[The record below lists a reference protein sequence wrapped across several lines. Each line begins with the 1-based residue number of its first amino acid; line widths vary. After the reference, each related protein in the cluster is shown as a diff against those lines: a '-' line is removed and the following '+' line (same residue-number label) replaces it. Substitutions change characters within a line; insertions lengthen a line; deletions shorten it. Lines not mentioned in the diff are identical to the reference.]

1 MFTQKGIEARV
12 CKYTSVTIYIVI
24 YISWEGVEGVVETVL
39 LLMIKPKQKQL
50 LIPRPANLL
59 GHFYNSCAL
68 LLEISN

>member
-1 MFTQKGIEARV
+1 M
-12 CKYTSVTIYIVI
+12 SVVIYIVI
-24 YISWEGVEGVVETVL
+24 YASWEGVEEEVETAL

-50 LIPRPANLL
+50 LIPWPARLL